1 MLSVKK
7 KNIRLVYN
15 HNTVVIMTLN
25 EVLKS
30 LVLLV
35 VNSDLIIESLVDEMD
50 KFSVLF
56 EISLQLKTKNY
67 VIFL

>member
-1 MLSVKK
+1 
-7 KNIRLVYN
+7 
-15 HNTVVIMTLN
+15 MTLN